1 MTPPQHRRSRPDDF
15 RPDDPGP
22 RRPRHARS
30 PRTRRTATVWW
41 TPEPDH
47 PTPVTPGPGW
57 LHQTLANIATT
68 YTRSDDRVLVI
79 SPHPAPP
86 GADELHQEAGT
97 VPGLHRAVRMWI
109 LDPDNAAGAA
119 ADAPSV
125 PVPES
130 VPGLRPVRRP
140 TGPSP
145 GPDSVVGPD
154 PARFPTGP
162 DRFDV
167 VIAAVD
173 PHRTAWFVSVSWA
186 HLLAQPGLL
195 VLITHSDRTG
205 LPPDPLGRLIA
216 ELRSTGLAY
225 HERLIAV
232 SGPVSTSATKRDRGG
247 DESTLNVRAELLLF
261 ATATWRRGDVPA
273 ARWRDVT

>member
-1 MTPPQHRRSRPDDF
+1 M
-15 RPDDPGP
+15 
-22 RRPRHARS
+22 
-30 PRTRRTATVWW
+30 
-41 TPEPDH
+41 
-47 PTPVTPGPGW
+47 
-57 LHQTLANIATT
+57 
-68 YTRSDDRVLVI
+68 I

-86 GADELHQEAGT
+86 GAGGLHREAGT

-109 LDPDNAAGAA
+109 LDLDNAAETP

-145 GPDSVVGPD
+145 GPDPADGPE
-154 PARFPTGP
+154 PARFPSGP

-173 PHRTAWFVSVSWA
+173 PDRTAWFAAVSWDR
-186 HLLAQPGLL
+186 LLTQPGLL

-205 LPPDPLGRLIA
+205 PPPGPLGRLIV
-216 ELRSTGLAY
+216 ELRGIGLAY
-225 HERLIAV
+225 HDRLIVV
-232 SGPVSTSATKRDRGG
+232 SGPASTSVAKRGS
-247 DESTLNVRAELLLF
+247 DESGVSVRAELLLF
-261 ATATWRRGDVPA
+261 ATVA
-273 ARWRDVT
+273 ARRPTDCEVA